1 LEVKI
6 LGYFL
11 IAFAAALISA
21 PISPLPKV
29 GERLPFLPSAAGPRR
44 RLTLEFI
51 TTVSDQLRVGSS
63 PPQALAHAAVLHS
76 ALSIRI
82 DQRDIHEDNVSVL
95 RRNAIDGAE
104 ALLKVALFLELSNQR
119 GTPLIPALDA
129 IVESMENE
137 LSLEE
142 ELLSEIAGARAT
154 AVLMSLLPVLILL
167 ALHPFHFLFGTM
179 IGRIAFCGALIL
191 NLVGRF
197 WLGRITKSALAVTS

>member
-142 ELLSEIAGARAT
+142 ELLSEIA
-154 AVLMSLLPVLILL
+154 VLMSLLPVLILL